1 MSAQPVKII
10 ATPSP
15 SAPQPASSPVSSA
28 TPIDDLFRK
37 LAADPHIQE
46 QETGRQQRIIGE
58 IMELQRTNSWQEI
71 IDMFHPLG
79 DKEPDLVEFG
89 LDLPIRQKI
98 AFALGQVNNFDQA
111 LQELDYCLKADP
123 ENFQVHSAMA
133 YNCYRTLMA
142 AANREIHLLPA
153 TRKTRLE
160 KAHFHMHKAQTLLPE
175 RVTNFYR
182 EGKMY
187 KDLERKPEAAIPLFA
202 KAVANWRAY
211 DRETRDVRSQERKNY
226 IKALYN
232 LASCELGQGRNTVAL
247 DHIEQCI
254 AEDEKTGYV
263 KPEHKYFALGKTLF
277 ALNRLDRARQALEC
291 AATFIDPVEGNYIR
305 ELMGRVML
313 GLGDPEK
320 GLAVVSTIPHKA
332 RRPFVC
338 WTQAD
343 CLTALGQLDKARS
356 VLTQS
361 AQRDRRSRHK
371 SLIKLA
377 RNSYLKKDFAET
389 VRIGNEANT
398 FHLQTFTTICADAL
412 FWVLGGHLALGTRD
426 KAVETLRDIESHRPG
441 YPYLNRLRRAVGD
454 KDRRQETGGTETG

>member
-1 MSAQPVKII
+1 MSAQPVKIVFK
-10 ATPSP
+10 PS
-15 SAPQPASSPVSSA
+15 SSDPLITKKDVVS
-28 TPIDDLFRK
+28 PDDLFSK
-37 LAADPHIQE
+37 LAADARVQE
-46 QETGRQQRIIGE
+46 QATQRQQRVMAE
-58 IMELQRTNSWQEI
+58 ISELQRTNKWQEI
-71 IDMFHPLG
+71 IDMFHPVEE
-79 DKEPDLVEFG
+79 KEPELVALG
-89 LDLPIRQKI
+89 LDLGLRQKI
-98 AFALGQVNNFDQA
+98 AFALGQLNNFDQA
-111 LQELDYCLKADP
+111 LQELKHCLAADP

-133 YNCYRTLMA
+133 YNYYRSLQA
-142 AANREIHLLPA
+142 AANREVHLLPA
-153 TRKTRLE
+153 ARKKRIQ
-160 KAHFHMHKAQTLLPE
+160 KAHFHMNKAQNLMPD

-187 KDLERKPEAAIPLFA
+187 KDLERDLKSAIPLLA

-211 DRETRDVRSQERKNY
+211 DQKTRDVRSQERKNY

-232 LASCELGQGRNTVAL
+232 LASCELGQGRYTVAL
-247 DHIEQCI
+247 EHMEQCM

-263 KPEHKYFALGKTLF
+263 KPEHKYFALGKILF
-277 ALNRLDRARQALEC
+277 AMNRLDRAKQALEC

-320 GLAVVSTIPHKA
+320 GLSIVSTIPHKA

-338 WTQAD
+338 WTLAD
-343 CLTALGQLDKARS
+343 CFIALGQRDKART

-377 RNSYLKKDFAET
+377 RLSYQERNFQET
-389 VRIGNEANT
+389 VRIAGEANT

-412 FWVLGGHLALGTRD
+412 FWAIGGHLALGNRD
-426 KAVETLRDIESHRPG
+426 KAEELLREIESHRPG
-441 YPYLNRLRRAVGD
+441 YPYLVRLRRAVRGD
-454 KDRRQETGGTETG
+454 K